1 MYDIFYT
8 STSRYDIK
16 ASTLATALNPSDP
29 TYHRNARRQVGTSC
43 HLCVD
48 FRLWPKIGHGKHL
61 GSTGIN
67 QFNPLPDPPAFHGE
81 GKGWLS
87 QVGFGLKILGKA
99 VYSKFW
105 KSKVQS
111 LCKSKKTSLNR
122 KNIYKSHAQLI
133 DIFGELC
140 QADLLGYCGKFC
152 LESSLRYKIP
162 FNLLTIAPPSTWNMI
177 SELWGTNVDEVNTGW
192 TKRHS

>member
-8 STSRYDIK
+8 STSRHDIK

-140 QADLLGYCGKFC
+140 VAIWLAGLLWKV
-152 LESSLRYKIP
+152 LSWK
-162 FNLLTIAPPSTWNMI
+162 LTSVQDTLQLTYNSTSQYLKYEWYRNF
-177 SELWGTNVDEVNTGW
+177 EVPT
-192 TKRHS
+192 